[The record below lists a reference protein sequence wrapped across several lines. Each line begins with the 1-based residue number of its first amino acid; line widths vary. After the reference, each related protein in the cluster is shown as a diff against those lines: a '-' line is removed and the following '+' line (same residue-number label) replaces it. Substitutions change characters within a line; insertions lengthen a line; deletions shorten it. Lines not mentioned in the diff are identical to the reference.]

1 MIDPHLNIVKWHQ
14 NSTSSN
20 NSILMLDK
28 IYYRLLD
35 EADVRLVSITNFKLI
50 EVSPQSS
57 Q

>member
-1 MIDPHLNIVKWHQ
+1 
-14 NSTSSN
+14 
-20 NSILMLDK
+20 MLDK